1 MDYMDYTVRALTIE
15 DESIVWEMLR
25 YASHEPSLDSVQN
38 QPCLARYA
46 SGWGRVGDLGCVAT
60 KDTASIGAA
69 WLRLWVDEG
78 KGFGYVS
85 DEIPELAM
93 AVLPNFRGQG
103 IGTRLLMQVL
113 EMAKGYFPVVSLNVR
128 ADNSV
133 VRLYERAGFIKVAGS
148 EIVNR
153 TGGVSF
159 NMLCEINNE
168 TVFKG

>member
-1 MDYMDYTVRALTIE
+1 MNYTVRALTVE

-25 YASHEPSLDSVQN
+25 YASHEPSLDSVQK
-38 QPCLARYA
+38 QPELARYA
-46 SGWGRVGDLGCVAT
+46 SGWGRVGDIGCVAT
-60 KDTASIGAA
+60 KDTASISAA
-69 WLRLWVDEG
+69 WLRLWVKEE

-93 AVLPNFRGQG
+93 AVLPDFRGQG
-103 IGTRLLMQVL
+103 IGTHLLMQVL
-113 EMAKGYFPVVSLNVR
+113 EMAKDHFPAVSLNVR

-148 EIVNR
+148 EIINR

-159 NMLCEINNE
+159 NMVCETDNG
-168 TVFKG
+168 TVFRG